1 MTNTRW
7 RQAVGAALIGL
18 LLGTALAAPVSADNK
33 RELLIAKI
41 ELQVL
46 VGTADL
52 KAHTDAILANIEEDF
67 GMQVGPRG

>member
-1 MTNTRW
+1 MTMTRW
-7 RQAVGAALIGL
+7 RQAALAVLLGLTLGAALAG
-18 LLGTALAAPVSADNK
+18 PVSADNK